1 MHGFLSS
8 NKKSKILRKMT
19 FLATSIKTIPEYS
32 GNINFRTALY
42 VDLGSEITT
51 IKIMMGLND
60 TAAGLLKSKV

>member
-1 MHGFLSS
+1 
-8 NKKSKILRKMT
+8 MT